1 MARMS
6 NLQPTRTHTLALIF
20 EIVQVSVADRK
31 GTGANANFQSL
42 SMKCTVCVAEDWVA
56 TDVHASVVS
65 AAPEVGSF
73 SRRAFIYAFPLA
85 LRLWQ
90 GVPVETFSSKKHNAA
105 ERFWRETTD
114 FAISELSAANT
125 T

>member
-1 MARMS
+1 M
-6 NLQPTRTHTLALIF
+6 QI
-20 EIVQVSVADRK
+20 
-31 GTGANANFQSL
+31 QSL

-65 AAPEVGSF
+65 ATPEVASF
-73 SRRAFIYAFPLA
+73 SRRAFISAFPSV
-85 LRLWQ
+85 LRVWQ
-90 GVPVETFSSKKHNAA
+90 GVPVETLSSKKHHAA
-105 ERFWRETTD
+105 ERLWRETTD